1 MKSPLMY
8 QMSEI
13 SCGEITIFNCVSFLF
28 EREEMPLEFLKIMS
42 SYALSC
48 YTKIG
53 ELENGEFCNNL
64 MFFTARWIN
73 GYAQARRIP
82 LIAKYLKS
90 NDVNL
95 LEIRKCLINGGCVSL
110 KTDFNGRHYIAIMK
124 MDSEYVYAFDSYY
137 KKEFDKQN
145 PGVDVVLDKP
155 FEYNRKIKIEKFISE
170 VSGEYSLGAVR
181 EREAVLFFRDD
192 AMLQREFG

>member
-13 SCGEITIFNCVSFLF
+13 SCGEITIFNCVSYLF

-42 SYALSC
+42 SYASSC

-73 GYAQARRIP
+73 GYAHERKIP
-82 LIAKYLKS
+82 LIAKHLKNS
-90 NDVNL
+90 EVNL
-95 LEIRKCLINGGCVSL
+95 LEIRKCLLNGGCVSL
-110 KTDFNGRHYIAIMK
+110 KTGFKGKRYISIMK
-124 MDSEYVYAFDSYY
+124 MDDVFIYAFDPYY
-137 KKEFDKQN
+137 KEKFDKQN
-145 PGVDVVLDKP
+145 LEVDIVLNKP

-170 VSGEYSLGAVR
+170 VSDEYSLGAVR
-181 EREAVLFFRDD
+181 EREAVLFSRDD